1 MMIDSG
7 TTNKIKEN
15 KYKIL
20 RMSLLLG
27 QEENKQ
33 ETINNFEDA
42 ARDIDKMNDEI
53 YLKEIEKKMYDTLT
67 LEEEDKKLTGLV
79 DYIGGRIEQRNSLLN
94 DFKNI
99 TGYELNNLPPIK
111 YGEKLIE
118 YKDRLSNIKEY
129 LSNIKE
135 IDTLTNDV
143 SNLENKLEISYKNKE
158 KAEKK
163 NEENEKILLEKF
175 ERIINRNENYRD
187 ISIEKIDELL
197 IEIKEQVNESK
208 KSLEIFNKSFNTLE
222 MSGISKE
229 EEQEYSSYVE
239 SAKDNYYR
247 NKENEYIL
255 TIYKL
260 LHNNEIEY
268 NNLILKRDKINNL
281 LHERLDLRKELSIK
295 DKDIMYEI
303 YELLDNQYINI
314 EEEKKDLDEID
325 YLTNEITEKKAKIKE
340 LELDNQKVEILSLL
354 KEFCI
359 IDTFDEIENTNIK
372 DEITKETNNDYSDD
386 NYYNSINS
394 ELNNKESN
402 VENIVNET
410 EIKEETNDESTDVL
424 ANNNTQEEDFFST
437 DSTVPE
443 EINNI
448 SSVSSITN
456 EEMEQSVIPNDFG
469 VDSLSTNELENN
481 NKVET
486 ENSIF
491 TEPTIEQNS
500 EEPLTTEKMPEE
512 NIQVKDNQVVKVV
525 DVINDD
531 LPSVIEKANTVM
543 KRVGKMLG
551 VEVEQNEKIISIENK
566 NEELSPTND
575 GSSDSNNENINNNN
589 ILNNEETI
597 NKVVP
602 EKGISTDNIFLD
614 TNNNQED
621 NSNKEEQII
630 EENTNNIFFNN
641 NENNNVDN
649 VLNDNFTLNN
659 NPLEN
664 NSLNNSIFDN
674 TLDNNIL
681 GNNNFWDNAYDDG
694 GLNTLPDLP
703 ASNEIPSDNFFAN
716 NELPDLN
723 MNIQNGNTEVQ

>member
-111 YGEKLIE
+111 YGEKIFE
-118 YKDRLSNIKEY
+118 YKDKLSNIKEY